1 MAVSKV
7 NFRSEVLGK
16 ATSMNIYLPD
26 KGNSPLFLLS
36 ICYMAGLMMTKL
48 G

>member
-26 KGNSPLFLLS
+26 KGNSPPYSCYLS
-36 ICYMAGLMMTKL
+36 VTWLV
-48 G
+48 